1 MKRGVSPLIGVVL
14 LIGLVVAL
22 GAITLKWGA
31 SVLVKTTEEASREKD
46 VTFELA
52 REVGIDVNKV
62 ENVRVFLKEDY
73 VRVEIENEKE
83 RKIEDFIIQLYAY
96 DSVFSN
102 TSIGQGLKGFEIKRF
117 NVYFPGYD
125 LIDFYAKKVFVV
137 PVVRDQFG
145 EMQAAEIQARSKKFL
160 CADAARNLRGDF
172 DHKGICNA
180 GDIGPF
186 IEAWTDP
193 DLYDRKYSCTEKDM
207 DCNGDFNY
215 DDIDYF
221 VCVIFGN
228 GECCFMP
235 DGSSNCDPDSANNCP
250 GGRAVYC
257 PVTSNSCAPP
267 CTN

>member
-22 GAITLKWGA
+22 GAITLKWGT

-83 RKIEDFIIQLYAY
+83 RRIEDFIIQLYAY

-102 TSIGQGLKGFEIKRF
+102 TSVGQGLNGFEIKRF

-125 LIDFYAKKVFVV
+125 L
-137 PVVRDQFG
+137 
-145 EMQAAEIQARSKKFL
+145 
-160 CADAARNLRGDF
+160 
-172 DHKGICNA
+172 
-180 GDIGPF
+180 
-186 IEAWTDP
+186 
-193 DLYDRKYSCTEKDM
+193 
-207 DCNGDFNY
+207 
-215 DDIDYF
+215 
-221 VCVIFGN
+221 
-228 GECCFMP
+228 
-235 DGSSNCDPDSANNCP
+235 
-250 GGRAVYC
+250 
-257 PVTSNSCAPP
+257 
-267 CTN
+267 